1 MDCPLY
7 LYPMLDEQ
15 VDLNAIKD
23 KIERLG
29 KNHQLE
35 ILSILKNTAGVKLN
49 ENKNGVFV
57 NMSFLS
63 RETLVEL
70 EKYVKYVCDQEKTL
84 NDLEI
89 QKQDFKNTFFTST
102 EA

>member
-1 MDCPLY
+1 
-7 LYPMLDEQ
+7 MLDEQ
-15 VDLNAIKD
+15 LDLNTIKD

-35 ILSILKNTAGVKLN
+35 ILSILKNTYGVKLN

-63 RETLVEL
+63 KETLVEL
-70 EKYVKYVCDQEKTL
+70 DKYVKYVCDQEKTL

-89 QKQDFKNTFFTST
+89 QKQDFKNTFFTTT

>member
-15 VDLNAIKD
+15 VDLNTIKD

-35 ILSILKNTAGVKLN
+35 ILSILKNTYGVKLN

>member
-1 MDCPLY
+1 
-7 LYPMLDEQ
+7 MLDEQ
-15 VDLNAIKD
+15 VDLNVIKD

-63 RETLVEL
+63 RETLIKL
-70 EKYVKYVCDQEKTL
+70 EKYVKYICDQEKTL

>member
-15 VDLNAIKD
+15 VDLNVIKD

-35 ILSILKNTAGVKLN
+35 ILSILKNTTGVKLN

>member
-1 MDCPLY
+1 
-7 LYPMLDEQ
+7 MLDEQ
-15 VDLNAIKD
+15 VDLNVIKD

-35 ILSILKNTAGVKLN
+35 ILSILKNTTGVKLN

>member
-1 MDCPLY
+1 
-7 LYPMLDEQ
+7 MLDDQ
-15 VDLNAIKD
+15 FDLNAIKD

-35 ILSILKNTAGVKLN
+35 ILSIFKNTAGVKLN

-89 QKQDFKNTFFTST
+89 QKQDFKNTFFMSS

>member
-1 MDCPLY
+1 
-7 LYPMLDEQ
+7 MLDEQ
-15 VDLNAIKD
+15 VDLNTIKD
-23 KIERLG
+23 KIEGLS

-35 ILSILKNTAGVKLN
+35 ILSILKNTTGVKLN

>member
-1 MDCPLY
+1 
-7 LYPMLDEQ
+7 MLDEQ

>member
-1 MDCPLY
+1 
-7 LYPMLDEQ
+7 MLDEQ
-15 VDLNAIKD
+15 VDLNTIKD
-23 KIERLG
+23 KIERLS

-35 ILSILKNTAGVKLN
+35 ILSILKNTTGVKLN